1 MKRGY
6 FISLNKV
13 VKKRDI
19 SQIVLTNNLYEFT
32 AYYVFKAAGFYIVY
46 KTLLCYVKAF
56 KTWKCG

>member
-32 AYYVFKAAGFYIVY
+32 AYYVFKAAGFYNSIQNIVM
-46 KTLLCYVKAF
+46 LCK
-56 KTWKCG
+56 GI

>member
-19 SQIVLTNNLYEFT
+19 SQIVLTNNSYEFT
-32 AYYVFKAAGFYIVY
+32 AYYVYKAAGFYIVY
-46 KTLLCYVKAF
+46 KTLLCYEKAF
-56 KTWKCG
+56 KT